1 MNIRLDDE
9 GDYVPTIPFIRDKP
23 RVGKTRKMMD
33 KLLNRYFDKVV
44 ESEFNQQRMM
54 GEKWRQKRT
63 MFDSYMNLSPGE
75 RRRVQIANMRGY
87 QIERKVND
95 NENRLLYSF
104 EDNVVYNAKIDPQF
118 NKIVVQSVNHKFSDV
133 EKRAIFD
140 NPFAYEPVS
149 PYRIIFPTTQAG
161 ELQIVNLPGD
171 LGANIN
177 ELKNAAQT
185 ISNAAV
191 QMGNNMNTFA
201 QQNAAIH
208 NDFANLRRDVRED
221 GDPNRTYLLWNEN
234 NSTVYVE
241 GVTHRVKR
249 GSQAYNDLVAA
260 GYVENGRWMVKPEP
274 QAVNVVQE
282 IHQEMNV
289 TAIINKLDEVIKVMN
304 SFDIQVNLGNIYGAM
319 NQVAERIN
327 FLQDRENG
335 LPMMTNLLKNVS
347 AKLTNANNGIKLLS
361 DRYGEVIR
369 SIATGNENLVR
380 DIGNLVN
387 QQKAVIEESNQHLNR
402 IEYHLQ
408 GIENKPDPPAI
419 ADIVALIPRQG
430 EMRIDEVM
438 EFLRNQFNDF
448 LRQCLEQ
455 NSFIQQFVSAE
466 LSRAY
471 EEVNKRLIESFN
483 RFTPLLENVSNEV
496 KNTNQNLLALGNAIE
511 NEEEKTRDRLTD
523 GIIALDKRLAD
534 NQTQTGNLLTDGINA
549 LGTQMAE
556 GQTQTRNLLTDA
568 TNVLDKRLADN
579 QTQTGNLLT
588 EGINALGTQMVEGQ
602 TQTRNLLTDTA
613 DAMDKRLADNQ
624 TRSEKLLTDATN
636 ALGTQMAEGQTRSEK
651 LLTDATNALGTQ
663 MAEGQT
669 QNRKLITEGIN
680 ALGTQMVNNQQAI
693 MNQQQ
698 YNQYMDE
705 RKMGAFQGL
714 YNMMY
719 EAYVQLMNR
728 PQIQPV
734 IYLENRQPEI
744 VNTNRFTPEAIDQVN
759 RATALIEEVEN
770 NNPTNNEMEREET
783 RNDFIAFSSLLY
795 RNFDNDDFSNFADNL
810 GFARLFRAYRERN
823 ENGSLMNFFIRLANR
838 KDITPEYL
846 REAAEFIKH
855 NDVVDESYEQYLRDT
870 FNKIQHMFIY

>member
-221 GDPNRTYLLWNEN
+221 GDPNRTYLLWNED
-234 NSTVYVE
+234 NSTVYIE

-327 FLQDRENG
+327 FLQDRDNG

-387 QQKAVIEESNQHLNR
+387 QQKAVIEESNRHLNR

-448 LRQCLEQ
+448 LRQWVER

-483 RFTPLLENVSNEV
+483 GFTPLLENVSNEV

-534 NQTQTGNLLTDGINA
+534 NQTQTGNLLT
-549 LGTQMAE
+549 
-556 GQTQTRNLLTDA
+556 
-568 TNVLDKRLADN
+568 
-579 QTQTGNLLT
+579 
-588 EGINALGTQMVEGQ
+588 
-602 TQTRNLLTDTA
+602 
-613 DAMDKRLADNQ
+613 
-624 TRSEKLLTDATN
+624 
-636 ALGTQMAEGQTRSEK
+636 
-651 LLTDATNALGTQ
+651 
-663 MAEGQT
+663 
-669 QNRKLITEGIN
+669 EGIN

-698 YNQYMDE
+698 YNQYMSE
-705 RKMGAFQGL
+705 QNMGAFQGL

-795 RNFDNDDFSNFADNL
+795 RNFDNDDFSNFVDEV
-810 GFARLFRAYRERN
+810 GFARLFRAYRDRN
-823 ENGSLMNFFIRLANR
+823 ENATLMNFFIRLANR

>member
-221 GDPNRTYLLWNEN
+221 GDPNRTYLLWNED
-234 NSTVYVE
+234 NSTVYIE
-241 GVTHRVKR
+241 GVTRRVKR
-249 GSQAYNDLVAA
+249 GSQAYKDLVAA

-327 FLQDRENG
+327 FLQDRDNG

-347 AKLTNANNGIKLLS
+347 AKLTNTNNGIKLLS

-430 EMRIDEVM
+430 EMRIDEMM

-471 EEVNKRLIESFN
+471 EEVNKRLIESLN
-483 RFTPLLENVSNEV
+483 HFTPLLENVSNEV

-523 GIIALDKRLAD
+523 GINALDKRLAD
-534 NQTQTGNLLTDGINA
+534 NQTQTGNLLTDAVNA

-588 EGINALGTQMVEGQ
+588 EGINALGTQMV
-602 TQTRNLLTDTA
+602 
-613 DAMDKRLADNQ
+613 
-624 TRSEKLLTDATN
+624 
-636 ALGTQMAEGQTRSEK
+636 
-651 LLTDATNALGTQ
+651 
-663 MAEGQT
+663 
-669 QNRKLITEGIN
+669 
-680 ALGTQMVNNQQAI
+680 NNQQAI
-693 MNQQQ
+693 MDQQQ
-698 YNQYMDE
+698 YYQYMNE
-705 RKMGAFQGL
+705 QNMGGYQGL

>member
-221 GDPNRTYLLWNEN
+221 GDPNRTYLLWNED

-274 QAVNVVQE
+274 QAVNVVNE

-289 TAIINKLDEVIKVMN
+289 TAIINKLDEVIEVMN

-327 FLQDRENG
+327 FLQDRDNG

-369 SIATGNENLVR
+369 SIATGNENLMR

-419 ADIVALIPRQG
+419 ADIVALIPKQG
-430 EMRIDEVM
+430 EMRIDEMM

-448 LRQCLEQ
+448 LRQWVER

-471 EEVNKRLIESFN
+471 EEANKRLIESLN

-523 GIIALDKRLAD
+523 GI
-534 NQTQTGNLLTDGINA
+534 NA
-549 LGTQMAE
+549 
-556 GQTQTRNLLTDA
+556 
-568 TNVLDKRLADN
+568 LDKRLADN

-588 EGINALGTQMVEGQ
+588 EGINALGTQMAEGQ

-636 ALGTQMAEGQTRSEK
+636 ALGTQMAEGQT
-651 LLTDATNALGTQ
+651 
-663 MAEGQT
+663 
-669 QNRKLITEGIN
+669 QNRQLITEGIN

-693 MNQQQ
+693 MDQQQ
-698 YNQYMDE
+698 YNQYMSE
-705 RKMGAFQGL
+705 QNMGAFQGL

>member
-1 MNIRLDDE
+1 MDE
-9 GDYVPTIPFIRDKP
+9 YVPTIPFIRDKP

-234 NSTVYVE
+234 NSTVYIE
-241 GVTHRVKR
+241 GVTRRVKR

-327 FLQDRENG
+327 FLQDRDNG

-347 AKLTNANNGIKLLS
+347 AKLSNTNNGIKLLS

-369 SIATGNENLVR
+369 SIATGNDNLMR

-534 NQTQTGNLLTDGINA
+534 NQTQTGNLLTDAVNA
-549 LGTQMAE
+549 LGTQMA
-556 GQTQTRNLLTDA
+556 
-568 TNVLDKRLADN
+568 
-579 QTQTGNLLT
+579 
-588 EGINALGTQMVEGQ
+588 EGQ

-624 TRSEKLLTDATN
+624 TRNEKLLTDAT
-636 ALGTQMAEGQTRSEK
+636 
-651 LLTDATNALGTQ
+651 
-663 MAEGQT
+663 
-669 QNRKLITEGIN
+669 N

-838 KDITPEYL
+838 KDLTPEYL

-870 FNKIQHMFIY
+870 FNKIQHMFIT

>member
-9 GDYVPTIPFIRDKP
+9 GDYVATIPFIRDKP

-75 RRRVQIANMRGY
+75 RRRVPIANMRGY

-104 EDNVVYNAKIDPQF
+104 EDNIVYNAKIDPQF

-149 PYRIIFPTTQAG
+149 PYRVIFPTTQAG

-191 QMGNNMNTFA
+191 QMGNNMNTFV

-208 NDFANLRRDVRED
+208 NDFANLRRDVQED
-221 GDPNRTYLLWNEN
+221 GDPNRTYLLWNED
-234 NSTVYVE
+234 NSTVYIE

-249 GSQAYNDLVAA
+249 GSQRYNDLVAA

-274 QAVNVVQE
+274 QAVNVVNE

-289 TAIINKLDEVIKVMN
+289 TAIINKLDEVIEVMN

-319 NQVAERIN
+319 NRVAERIN
-327 FLQDRENG
+327 FLQDKENG

-347 AKLTNANNGIKLLS
+347 GKLSNANNGIKLLN
-361 DRYGEVIR
+361 DRYGEVII
-369 SIATGNENLVR
+369 SIATGNDNLVR
-380 DIGNLVN
+380 NIGNLVN
-387 QQKAVIEESNQHLNR
+387 QQKALIEESNQHLNQ
-402 IEYHLQ
+402 IEGHLQ

-419 ADIVALIPRQG
+419 GDIVALIPRQG
-430 EMRIDEVM
+430 EMRINELM
-438 EFLRNQFNDF
+438 EFLMNQYNDF
-448 LRQCLEQ
+448 LKQWVER

-466 LSRAY
+466 LSRVY
-471 EEVNKRLIESFN
+471 GEVNKRLIDSFN
-483 RFTPLLENVSNEV
+483 RFTPLLENVNNELA
-496 KNTNQNLLALGNAIE
+496 NTNQNLLALGNAIE
-511 NEEEKTRDRLTD
+511 NEEEKTRERLTE
-523 GIIALDKRLAD
+523 GINALGTQMAD
-534 NQTQTGNLLTDGINA
+534 NQTQTGNLLTDA
-549 LGTQMAE
+549 
-556 GQTQTRNLLTDA
+556 
-568 TNVLDKRLADN
+568 V
-579 QTQTGNLLT
+579 
-588 EGINALGTQMVEGQ
+588 NALGTQMVEGQ
-602 TQTRNLLTDTA
+602 TQNRNLLTDA
-613 DAMDKRLADNQ
+613 V
-624 TRSEKLLTDATN
+624 N
-636 ALGTQMAEGQTRSEK
+636 ALGTQMAEGQTRTGN
-651 LLTDATNALGTQ
+651 LLTDAVNALGTQ
-663 MAEGQT
+663 MAEDQT

-693 MNQQQ
+693 MDQQQ
-698 YNQYMDE
+698 YNQYMNE
-705 RKMGAFQGL
+705 QNMGAYQGL

-719 EAYVQLMNR
+719 EAYAQLMNR

-744 VNTNRFTPEAIDQVN
+744 VNTNGFTPEAIDQVN

-795 RNFDNDDFSNFADNL
+795 RNFDNPDFYNFVDEV
-810 GFARLFRAYRERN
+810 GFARLFRAYRDRN
-823 ENGSLMNFFIRLANR
+823 ENASLMNFFIRLANR
-838 KDITPEYL
+838 KDLNRGYL
-846 REAAEFIKH
+846 EEVAEFIKY

-870 FNKIQHMFIY
+870 FTKIQHMFIY

>member
-221 GDPNRTYLLWNEN
+221 GDPNRTYLLWNED

-327 FLQDRENG
+327 FLQDRDNG

-523 GIIALDKRLAD
+523 GI
-534 NQTQTGNLLTDGINA
+534 NA
-549 LGTQMAE
+549 
-556 GQTQTRNLLTDA
+556 
-568 TNVLDKRLADN
+568 LDKRLADN

-613 DAMDKRLADNQ
+613 DAMDKRLADN
-624 TRSEKLLTDATN
+624 
-636 ALGTQMAEGQTRSEK
+636 QTRSEK

-870 FNKIQHMFIY
+870 FNKIQHMFIT

>member
-161 ELQIVNLPGD
+161 ELQIMNLPGD

-221 GDPNRTYLLWNEN
+221 GDPNRTYLLWNED

-327 FLQDRENG
+327 FLQDRDNG

-347 AKLTNANNGIKLLS
+347 AKLSNTNNGIKLLS

-369 SIATGNENLVR
+369 SIATGNDNLVR

-511 NEEEKTRDRLTD
+511 NEEEKTRDRLT
-523 GIIALDKRLAD
+523 
-534 NQTQTGNLLTDGINA
+534 
-549 LGTQMAE
+549 
-556 GQTQTRNLLTDA
+556 
-568 TNVLDKRLADN
+568 
-579 QTQTGNLLT
+579 

-636 ALGTQMAEGQTRSEK
+636 ALGTQMAEGQTRNEK

-663 MAEGQT
+663 MVEGQT

-693 MNQQQ
+693 MDQQQ
-698 YNQYMDE
+698 YNQYMNE
-705 RKMGAFQGL
+705 QNMGAYQGL

-770 NNPTNNEMEREET
+770 NNPTDNEMEREET

-795 RNFDNDDFSNFADNL
+795 RNFNNPDFYNFVDEV
-810 GFARLFRAYRERN
+810 GFARLFRAYRDRN
-823 ENGSLMNFFIRLANR
+823 ENASLMNFFIRVANS
-838 KDITPEYL
+838 KDLNRGYL
-846 REAAEFIKH
+846 EEAAEFIKY
-855 NDVVDESYEQYLRDT
+855 NDVVDESYEQYLRET

>member
-221 GDPNRTYLLWNEN
+221 GDPNRTYLLWNED
-234 NSTVYVE
+234 NSTVYIE

-249 GSQAYNDLVAA
+249 GSQAYKDLVAA

-327 FLQDRENG
+327 FLQDRDNG

-430 EMRIDEVM
+430 EMRIDEMM

-448 LRQCLEQ
+448 LRQWVER

-471 EEVNKRLIESFN
+471 EEVNKRLIESLN
-483 RFTPLLENVSNEV
+483 HFTPLLENVSNEV

-534 NQTQTGNLLTDGINA
+534 NQTQTGNLLTDAVNA

-636 ALGTQMAEGQTRSEK
+636 ALGTQM
-651 LLTDATNALGTQ
+651 
-663 MAEGQT
+663 
-669 QNRKLITEGIN
+669 
-680 ALGTQMVNNQQAI
+680 VNNQQAI

-698 YNQYMDE
+698 YNQYMSE
-705 RKMGAFQGL
+705 QNMGAYQGL

-734 IYLENRQPEI
+734 IYLENRQPEV

-783 RNDFIAFSSLLY
+783 CNDFIAFSSLLY
-795 RNFDNDDFSNFADNL
+795 RNFDNDFSDFADNV
-810 GFARLFRAYRERN
+810 GFARLFRAYRDRN

-838 KDITPEYL
+838 KDLNREYL
-846 REAAEFIKH
+846 QEVTEFIKY
-855 NDVVDESYEQYLRDT
+855 NNVVDESYEQYLRDT

>member
-1 MNIRLDDE
+1 MDE
-9 GDYVPTIPFIRDKP
+9 YVPTIPFIRDKP

-221 GDPNRTYLLWNEN
+221 GDPNRTYLLWNED

-327 FLQDRENG
+327 FLQDRNNG

-347 AKLTNANNGIKLLS
+347 AKLSNTNNGIKLLS

-369 SIATGNENLVR
+369 SIATGNDNLVR

-430 EMRIDEVM
+430 EMRIDEMM

-448 LRQCLEQ
+448 LRQWVER

-534 NQTQTGNLLTDGINA
+534 NQTQTGNLLT
-549 LGTQMAE
+549 
-556 GQTQTRNLLTDA
+556 
-568 TNVLDKRLADN
+568 
-579 QTQTGNLLT
+579 

-636 ALGTQMAEGQTRSEK
+636 ALGTQM
-651 LLTDATNALGTQ
+651 
-663 MAEGQT
+663 
-669 QNRKLITEGIN
+669 
-680 ALGTQMVNNQQAI
+680 VNNQQAI
-693 MNQQQ
+693 MDQQQ
-698 YNQYMDE
+698 YNQYMSE
-705 RKMGAFQGL
+705 QNMGAFQGL

>member
-234 NSTVYVE
+234 NSTVYIE

-327 FLQDRENG
+327 FLQDRDNG

-347 AKLTNANNGIKLLS
+347 AKLTNTNNGIKLLS

-387 QQKAVIEESNQHLNR
+387 QQKAVIEESNRHLNR

-430 EMRIDEVM
+430 EMRIDEMM

-448 LRQCLEQ
+448 LRQWVER

-471 EEVNKRLIESFN
+471 EEANKRLIESLN
-483 RFTPLLENVSNEV
+483 HFTPLLENVSNEV

-523 GIIALDKRLAD
+523 GINALDKRLAD

-556 GQTQTRNLLTDA
+556 GQTQ
-568 TNVLDKRLADN
+568 
-579 QTQTGNLLT
+579 
-588 EGINALGTQMVEGQ
+588 
-602 TQTRNLLTDTA
+602 
-613 DAMDKRLADNQ
+613 
-624 TRSEKLLTDATN
+624 
-636 ALGTQMAEGQTRSEK
+636 
-651 LLTDATNALGTQ
+651 
-663 MAEGQT
+663 
-669 QNRKLITEGIN
+669 NRQLITEGIN

-698 YNQYMDE
+698 YYQYMNE
-705 RKMGAFQGL
+705 QNMGAHQGL

-744 VNTNRFTPEAIDQVN
+744 VNTNAFTPEAIDQVN

>member
-1 MNIRLDDE
+1 M
-9 GDYVPTIPFIRDKP
+9 
-23 RVGKTRKMMD
+23 
-33 KLLNRYFDKVV
+33 
-44 ESEFNQQRMM
+44 
-54 GEKWRQKRT
+54 
-63 MFDSYMNLSPGE
+63 
-75 RRRVQIANMRGY
+75 
-87 QIERKVND
+87 ND

-118 NKIVVQSVNHKFSDV
+118 NKIVVQSVNHKVSDV

-221 GDPNRTYLLWNEN
+221 GDPNRTYLLWNED
-234 NSTVYVE
+234 NSTVYIE

-347 AKLTNANNGIKLLS
+347 AKLTNTNNGIKLLS

-369 SIATGNENLVR
+369 SIATGNDNLVR

-430 EMRIDEVM
+430 EMRIDEMM

-448 LRQCLEQ
+448 LRQWVER
-455 NSFIQQFVSAE
+455 NSFIQQFVSTE

-471 EEVNKRLIESFN
+471 EEVNKRLIESLN
-483 RFTPLLENVSNEV
+483 HFTPLLENVSNEV

-523 GIIALDKRLAD
+523 GI
-534 NQTQTGNLLTDGINA
+534 NA
-549 LGTQMAE
+549 
-556 GQTQTRNLLTDA
+556 
-568 TNVLDKRLADN
+568 LDKRLADN

-588 EGINALGTQMVEGQ
+588 EGINTLGTKMVEGQ
-602 TQTRNLLTDTA
+602 TQTRNLITDATNVL
-613 DAMDKRLADNQ
+613 DMRLADNQ
-624 TRSEKLLTDATN
+624 T
-636 ALGTQMAEGQTRSEK
+636 QT
-651 LLTDATNALGTQ
+651 
-663 MAEGQT
+663 
-669 QNRKLITEGIN
+669 
-680 ALGTQMVNNQQAI
+680 
-693 MNQQQ
+693 
-698 YNQYMDE
+698 
-705 RKMGAFQGL
+705 
-714 YNMMY
+714 
-719 EAYVQLMNR
+719 
-728 PQIQPV
+728 
-734 IYLENRQPEI
+734 
-744 VNTNRFTPEAIDQVN
+744 
-759 RATALIEEVEN
+759 
-770 NNPTNNEMEREET
+770 
-783 RNDFIAFSSLLY
+783 
-795 RNFDNDDFSNFADNL
+795 DNL
-810 GFARLFRAYRERN
+810 
-823 ENGSLMNFFIRLANR
+823 
-838 KDITPEYL
+838 
-846 REAAEFIKH
+846 
-855 NDVVDESYEQYLRDT
+855 
-870 FNKIQHMFIY
+870 

>member
-234 NSTVYVE
+234 NSTVYIE
-241 GVTHRVKR
+241 GVTRRVKR

-327 FLQDRENG
+327 FLQDRDNG

-347 AKLTNANNGIKLLS
+347 AKLSNTNNGIKLLS

-534 NQTQTGNLLTDGINA
+534 NQTQTGNLLTDGI
-549 LGTQMAE
+549 
-556 GQTQTRNLLTDA
+556 
-568 TNVLDKRLADN
+568 
-579 QTQTGNLLT
+579 
-588 EGINALGTQMVEGQ
+588 
-602 TQTRNLLTDTA
+602 
-613 DAMDKRLADNQ
+613 
-624 TRSEKLLTDATN
+624 N

>member
-221 GDPNRTYLLWNEN
+221 GDPNRTYLLWNED
-234 NSTVYVE
+234 NSTVYIE

-327 FLQDRENG
+327 FLQDKENG

-369 SIATGNENLVR
+369 SIATGNDNLVR

-534 NQTQTGNLLTDGINA
+534 NQTQTGNLLT
-549 LGTQMAE
+549 
-556 GQTQTRNLLTDA
+556 
-568 TNVLDKRLADN
+568 
-579 QTQTGNLLT
+579 

-613 DAMDKRLADNQ
+613 DAMDKRLADN
-624 TRSEKLLTDATN
+624 
-636 ALGTQMAEGQTRSEK
+636 QTRSEK

-795 RNFDNDDFSNFADNL
+795 RNFDNDDFSNFADVV

>member
-221 GDPNRTYLLWNEN
+221 GDPNRTYLLWNED

-327 FLQDRENG
+327 FLQDRDNG

-369 SIATGNENLVR
+369 SIATGNDNLMR

-523 GIIALDKRLAD
+523 GI
-534 NQTQTGNLLTDGINA
+534 NA
-549 LGTQMAE
+549 
-556 GQTQTRNLLTDA
+556 
-568 TNVLDKRLADN
+568 LDKRLADN

-636 ALGTQMAEGQTRSEK
+636 ALGTQMAEGQT
-651 LLTDATNALGTQ
+651 
-663 MAEGQT
+663 

-693 MNQQQ
+693 MDQQQ
-698 YNQYMDE
+698 YYQYMNE
-705 RKMGAFQGL
+705 QNMGAHQGL

-744 VNTNRFTPEAIDQVN
+744 VNTNAFTPEAIDQVN

-838 KDITPEYL
+838 KDLTPEYL
-846 REAAEFIKH
+846 REVAEFIKQ

-870 FNKIQHMFIY
+870 FTKIQHMFIY

>member
-221 GDPNRTYLLWNEN
+221 GDPNRTYLLWNED
-234 NSTVYVE
+234 NSTVYIE
-241 GVTHRVKR
+241 GVTRRVKR

-347 AKLTNANNGIKLLS
+347 AKLSNTNNGIKLLS

-419 ADIVALIPRQG
+419 ADIVALIPKQG
-430 EMRIDEVM
+430 EMRIDEMM

-448 LRQCLEQ
+448 LRQWVER

-523 GIIALDKRLAD
+523 GI
-534 NQTQTGNLLTDGINA
+534 NA
-549 LGTQMAE
+549 
-556 GQTQTRNLLTDA
+556 
-568 TNVLDKRLADN
+568 LDKRLADN

-613 DAMDKRLADNQ
+613 DAMDKRLADN
-624 TRSEKLLTDATN
+624 
-636 ALGTQMAEGQTRSEK
+636 QTRSEK

>member
-221 GDPNRTYLLWNEN
+221 GDPNRTYLLWNED
-234 NSTVYVE
+234 NSTVYIE

-327 FLQDRENG
+327 FLQDRNNG

-347 AKLTNANNGIKLLS
+347 AKLSNTNNGIKLLS

-369 SIATGNENLVR
+369 SIATGNENLMR

-387 QQKAVIEESNQHLNR
+387 QQKAVIEESNRHLNR

-430 EMRIDEVM
+430 EMRIDEMM

-448 LRQCLEQ
+448 LRQWVER

-523 GIIALDKRLAD
+523 GI
-534 NQTQTGNLLTDGINA
+534 NA
-549 LGTQMAE
+549 
-556 GQTQTRNLLTDA
+556 
-568 TNVLDKRLADN
+568 LDKRLADN

-636 ALGTQMAEGQTRSEK
+636 ALGTQMAEGQTRNEK

-663 MAEGQT
+663 MAEGQ
-669 QNRKLITEGIN
+669 
-680 ALGTQMVNNQQAI
+680 QAI
-693 MNQQQ
+693 MDQQQ
-698 YNQYMDE
+698 YYQYMNE
-705 RKMGAFQGL
+705 QNMGAYQGL

-795 RNFDNDDFSNFADNL
+795 RNFDNDDFSNFADEV